1 MPETPP
7 TAEELARWLLA
18 NEVGERRS
26 HEELTM
32 AALRTYE
39 HLRDHFAVF
48 LGNQGFDALWTRALH
63 LARRTFPWESRD
75 PTIDTSTPQHILQ
88 TATDGRD
95 ADEAQKVLLTIFR
108 HFFTVLFSFIGA
120 DLGLRLLRQQWPALM
135 VSEHVEETPQ

>member
-32 AALRTYE
+32 AAVRIHE
-39 HLRDHFAVF
+39 HLRDHLAVF
-48 LGNQGFDALWTRALH
+48 LGNQGFDALWARAIH
-63 LARRTFPWESRD
+63 LARRAFPWESHD
-75 PTIDTSTPQHILQ
+75 PTIDTSTPRYVLQ
-88 TATDGRD
+88 TATNGRD
-95 ADEAQKVLLTIFR
+95 ADEARTVLLTIFT

-120 DLGLRLLRQQWPALM
+120 DLGLRLLRQHWPALM
-135 VSEHVEETPQ
+135 VSEHVEETSQ